1 MTSVWGP
8 LGWMTLHSAASLY
21 PDVPT
26 ESEMLLMTK
35 WLDNFKNTIT
45 CPSCQGHFAEMLTNY
60 RAQFPNMM
68 YSRQNF
74 MLFTLRA
81 HNAVNRRI
89 NKPVYQTV
97 QACFDL
103 LRKNVQY
110 NKSNTFRITYINH
123 IQRHWRSYQDA
134 TGIAALKRIQEM
146 KRIEIEYMA
155 LRSNEFEIMIPEDTV
170 VIQFNS
176 EGALETQ
183 RPVMRSGLAPRM
195 VMTASGFRLRR

>member
-21 PDVPT
+21 PDTPT
-26 ESEMLLMTK
+26 EAEMLLMTK

-89 NKPVYQTV
+89 NKPVYPTV

-123 IQRHWRSYQDA
+123 IMRHWRTYQDA
-134 TGIAALKRIQEM
+134 TGIAALKRVQEM
-146 KRIEIEYMA
+146 QRIEIEYMA
-155 LRSNEFEIMIPEDTV
+155 PRSNEFEIMIPEDTV
-170 VIQFNS
+170 IIQFNS
-176 EGALETQ
+176 EGAIEN
-183 RPVMRSGLAPRM
+183 RPILRSSTAPRM
-195 VMTASGFRLRR
+195 VMTATGFRLRR

>member
-21 PDVPT
+21 PDTPT
-26 ESEMLLMTK
+26 EAEMLLMTK

-68 YSRQNF
+68 YSRRNF

-89 NKPVYQTV
+89 NKPVYPTV
-97 QACFDL
+97 QACFDV

-123 IQRHWRSYQDA
+123 IQRHWRTYQDA
-134 TGIAALKRIQEM
+134 SGIAALKRVQEM
-146 KRIEIEYMA
+146 QRIEIEYMA

-176 EGALETQ
+176 EGAIEPQ
-183 RPVMRSGLAPRM
+183 RPMMRTGAPRM
-195 VMTASGFRLRR
+195 VMTSTGFRLRR

>member
-1 MTSVWGP
+1 MTSIWGP

-21 PDVPT
+21 PDTPT
-26 ESEMLLMTK
+26 EAEMLLMTK

-89 NKPVYQTV
+89 NKPVYPTV
-97 QACFDL
+97 QTCFDL

-123 IQRHWRSYQDA
+123 IMRYWRTYQDA
-134 TGIAALKRIQEM
+134 TGIAALKRVQEM
-146 KRIEIEYMA
+146 QRIEIEYMA
-155 LRSNEFEIMIPEDTV
+155 PRSNEFEIMIPEDTV

-176 EGALETQ
+176 EGAIEK
-183 RPVMRSGLAPRM
+183 RPIMRSSTAPRM
-195 VMTASGFRLRR
+195 VMTATGFRLRR

>member
-26 ESEMLLMTK
+26 EAEMLLMTK

-45 CPSCQGHFAEMLTNY
+45 CPTCQGHFAEMLTNY

-89 NKPVYQTV
+89 NKPVYPTV

-103 LRKNVQY
+103 LRKNVQF
-110 NKSNTFRITYINH
+110 NKTNTFRITYINH
-123 IQRHWRSYQDA
+123 ITRHWRSYQDA

-146 KRIEIEYMA
+146 KRIELEYMA
-155 LRSNEFEIMIPEDTV
+155 SRSNEFEVMIPEDTV

-176 EGALETQ
+176 EGAIEPQ
-183 RPVMRSGLAPRM
+183 RPIMRTGAPRM
-195 VMTASGFRLRR
+195 VMTATGFRLRR